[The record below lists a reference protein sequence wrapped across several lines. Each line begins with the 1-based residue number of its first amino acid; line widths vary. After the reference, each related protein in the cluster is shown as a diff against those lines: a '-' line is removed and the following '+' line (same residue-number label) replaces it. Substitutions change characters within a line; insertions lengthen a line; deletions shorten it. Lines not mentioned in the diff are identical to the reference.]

1 VRKLNFPVL
10 SQSIRQFKAISEG
23 CTETTSF
30 VEVSKNLARYRSKNI
45 FVIDHQNNYVERLS
59 IDDNAAKFFHI
70 HRQPV

>member
-30 VEVSKNLARYRSKNI
+30 VV
-45 FVIDHQNNYVERLS
+45 
-59 IDDNAAKFFHI
+59 
-70 HRQPV
+70 